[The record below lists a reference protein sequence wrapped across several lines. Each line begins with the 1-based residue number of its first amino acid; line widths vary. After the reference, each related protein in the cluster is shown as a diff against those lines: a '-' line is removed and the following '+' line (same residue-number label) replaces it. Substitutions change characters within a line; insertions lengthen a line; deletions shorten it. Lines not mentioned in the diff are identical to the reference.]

1 MTVLFIEKKPL
12 KKLCEFARSSLKINL
27 KCIHNEYAVYV
38 YVKCICNVHTLMH
51 KSHLKFLF
59 YYII

>member
-1 MTVLFIEKKPL
+1 MSCMRVLIKIYLFHVYMTVLFIEKKPL

-38 YVKCICNVHTLMH
+38 YV
-51 KSHLKFLF
+51 
-59 YYII
+59 